1 MLTAD
6 GDVVTVR
13 WLGRQTLRKLFTQ
26 PERMRAVRIA
36 AGALGH
42 GVPHTDLIV
51 TADHGLV
58 IGDYVVNASALVG
71 APGVD
76 FVPLE
81 EIGDVVVY
89 YHIETEG
96 HRVVLANGAPAET
109 FVDYVTRRLFDNY
122 AEFEA
127 LYGTEETVEE
137 MELRRVSA
145 VRQMPAELR
154 ERFGLVLPEITFTSE
169 AA

>member
-1 MLTAD
+1 MSLKDAVLEDRAHAMVRCWEHEFGFGPAGRD
-6 GDVVTVR
+6 GLST
-13 WLGRQTLRKLFTQ
+13 T
-26 PERMRAVRIA
+26 E
-36 AGALGH
+36 H
-42 GVPHTDLIV
+42 
-51 TADHGLV
+51 
-58 IGDYVVNASALVG
+58 
-71 APGVD
+71 
-76 FVPLE
+76 LE

-96 HRVVLANGAPAET
+96 HRVVLANGAPAEP
-109 FVDYVTRRLFDNY
+109 FVDYVTRRLLDNY